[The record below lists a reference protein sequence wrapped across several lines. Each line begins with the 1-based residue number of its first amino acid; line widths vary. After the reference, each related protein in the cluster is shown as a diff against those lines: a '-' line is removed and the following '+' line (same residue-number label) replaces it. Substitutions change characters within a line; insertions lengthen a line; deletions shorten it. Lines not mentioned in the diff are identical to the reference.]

1 MRLPITPVARPGLSL
16 LEVLV
21 ALTIFLLS
29 LVAISRLVE
38 MGGER
43 ALQARERVLAA
54 QKCESKM
61 NEVVAG
67 VVPLQSQGDTPFDE
81 DPDWVWSLECDQ
93 GAVTNLWNVTVKVS
107 RQQGQG
113 KGTPLS
119 VTLSQMLLDPSIR
132 GNAYDAASGGSSS
145 GSSGS
150 GSSSTSTST
159 PSTTSR

>member
-1 MRLPITPVARPGLSL
+1 MRLPTSQAARPGLSL

-43 ALQARERVLAA
+43 ALEARERVQAA
-54 QKCESKM
+54 QLCESKM

-81 DPDWVWSLECDQ
+81 DPDWVWSLDCDQ
-93 GAVTNLWNVTVKVS
+93 GAITNLWNVTVKVS

-113 KGTPLS
+113 NRTPIS
-119 VTLSQMLLDPSIR
+119 VSLSQMLLDPSIR
-132 GNAYDAASGGSSS
+132 GNAYDAASGSSSSS
-145 GSSGS
+145 GSSTSTGT
-150 GSSSTSTST
+150 SSSTS
-159 PSTTSR
+159 P

>member
-1 MRLPITPVARPGLSL
+1 MRLPRPRTARKGLSL

-43 ALQARERVLAA
+43 ALEARERVLAA

-113 KGTPLS
+113 KGTPVT

-132 GNAYDAASGGSSS
+132 GNAYDAASGGS
-145 GSSGS
+145 G
-150 GSSSTSTST
+150 SSTSTST
-159 PSTTSR
+159 QGSTTP